1 LQKWKLIPVFLLGL
15 GVMCALA
22 VLYTQPSM
30 FQGFNICDEGIIAYG
45 AARVMG
51 GDIPY

>member
-1 LQKWKLIPVFLLGL
+1 
-15 GVMCALA
+15 
-22 VLYTQPSM
+22 M